1 MGASNLALSC
11 HRTHAKPTGRMGR
24 SGRMGGCPTEKTSPP
39 GSPGGDARALLRLL
53 ANDLDDPVRTGVDQH
68 HLIVDHRI
76 SVTPDR
82 RHFDRFRERIELAR
96 RGDLHAD
103 TRPEVRRRRDH
114 DPLARDRAVNRRALV
129 GGQIDDRRLGSG
141 NSRRGGEDSR
151 GKRTIHNGF
160 HHRFSSRAPRAPQ
173 PTPSGP
179 WVPAWTAGY
188 RRAAQNTALR
198 RNGGQQTPAS
208 LPGLAW
214 SARQAC
220 GISPSVPH
228 RAVPIVHFATDLIGA
243 VTVAVLD
250 LAFEIFSPPL
260 DRVEVLVRQLRP
272 FLLDLA
278 LDLLP

>member
-1 MGASNLALSC
+1 MTAVWAAAIPAVVARIAAASAPF
-11 HRTHAKPTGRMGR
+11 TTDFII
-24 SGRMGGCPTEKTSPP
+24 
-39 GSPGGDARALLRLL
+39 GSPLEPHVLRSQRQ
-53 ANDLDDPVRTGVDQH
+53 AVR
-68 HLIVDHRI
+68 
-76 SVTPDR
+76 
-82 RHFDRFRERIELAR
+82 
-96 RGDLHAD
+96 
-103 TRPEVRRRRDH
+103 
-114 DPLARDRAVNRRALV
+114 
-129 GGQIDDRRLGSG
+129 
-141 NSRRGGEDSR
+141 
-151 GKRTIHNGF
+151 
-160 HHRFSSRAPRAPQ
+160 
-173 PTPSGP
+173 

-198 RNGGQQTPAS
+198 RSGGQQTPAS

-278 LDLLP
+278 LDLLPVALDAVPVGRRLQGADGGFHGIGRGARYALTQFPGLVGPSVHLGLRKFRLELNELLGTARPQHALGEIERVRDGPRG